1 MQRPSGM
8 PLYGAHEAVL
18 PAEGQGPPE
27 AGLVQ
32 QAEGRQAGLRVEQR
46 GQPEP
51 KQGQLVGQ
59 QDGQL
64 VEQPESPEARLWLRA
79 EQRVERRVERQ
90 AEWQAEWQAELR
102 PGLLMAG

>member
-1 MQRPSGM
+1 M

-32 QAEGRQAGLRVEQR
+32 QAEGRQAGLRVEQP

-51 KQGQLVGQ
+51 ELGQLVGQ
-59 QDGQL
+59 QAG
-64 VEQPESPEARLWLRA
+64 QPESPEARLWLRA
-79 EQRVERRVERQ
+79 EQRVERQ
-90 AEWQAEWQAELR
+90 AEGQAALR
-102 PGLLMAG
+102 PGLLMAEQQKVEQQKALPAELSGR

>member
-1 MQRPSGM
+1 MLRPSGM

-32 QAEGRQAGLRVEQR
+32 QAGQRVEQP

-51 KQGQLVGQ
+51 ELGQLVGQLVGQ
-59 QDGQL
+59 QAG
-64 VEQPESPEARLWLRA
+64 QPESPEARLWLRA
-79 EQRVERRVERQ
+79 EQRVEGQAERQ
-90 AEWQAEWQAELR
+90 AALR
-102 PGLLMAG
+102 PGLLMAD